1 MFKELLARLMA
12 PAPEPL
18 TDDGA
23 RLALIA
29 LLVRIA
35 RSDHN
40 YSEDEK
46 DRIDRIIHNR
56 YGQDIGG
63 AIILREQAEAME
75 AEAPDTVRFT
85 RAIKDAVAFEDRI
98 GVVEALWQVVL
109 ADGKREA
116 GEDALMRLS
125 ANLLGVSDL
134 ESARARQRVEASA

>member
-85 RAIKDAVAFEDRI
+85 RAIKEAVAFEDRI

>member
-134 ESARARQRVEASA
+134 ESAKARQRVEASA

>member
-1 MFKELLARLMA
+1 MA

-134 ESARARQRVEASA
+134 ESAKARQRVEASA